1 MNLMRDFG
9 MKQMA
14 NLSREFKLIKLTYLK
29 VLHVKI
35 QRP

>member
-14 NLSREFKLIKLTYLK
+14 NLSREFKLIKLTLK
-29 VLHVKI
+29 YYMSKSSAHN
-35 QRP
+35 